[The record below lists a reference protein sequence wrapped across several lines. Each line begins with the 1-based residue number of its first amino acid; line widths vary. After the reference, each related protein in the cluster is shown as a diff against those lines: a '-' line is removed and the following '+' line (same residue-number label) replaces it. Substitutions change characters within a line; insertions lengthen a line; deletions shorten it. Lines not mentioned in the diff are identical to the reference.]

1 MTQTSMGQQKRLP
14 TNQLTYYHANPRIA
28 DTKPLQ
34 ESIRKNGQYRPIIVN
49 KGTTTGT
56 TNEVLAGNHTLKA
69 IQELN
74 AQYPGEYVDIDC
86 WIIDVGEEQAK
97 RIVLAD
103 NRTADLGTYADD
115 LLINLLQSLDNDLTG
130 TGYDDQ
136 DLLELL
142 EKTNNEEEA
151 AAAEADAEEDDI
163 AQSFSI
169 VVECENEQ
177 QQADLLA
184 KFMEEGLECR
194 AIM

>member
-1 MTQTSMGQQKRLP
+1 MTQTIMGQQKRLP

-34 ESIRKNGQYRPIIVN
+34 ESIKQNGQCRPIVVN
-49 KGTTTGT
+49 KGTHTSIS
-56 TNEVLAGNHTLKA
+56 NEVLAGNHTLKA

-74 AQYPGEYVDIDC
+74 TQYPGEYESVDC
-86 WIIDVGEEQAK
+86 WIIDVNEDQAK

-103 NRTADLGTYADD
+103 NRTADLGEYDD
-115 LLINLLQSLDNDLTG
+115 QLLIELLQSLDDDLTG
-130 TGYDDQ
+130 TGYDEQ
-136 DLLELL
+136 DLLDLL
-142 EKTNNEEEA
+142 EETNDEDTDEA
-151 AAAEADAEEDDI
+151 EDAEEDDI
-163 AQSFSI
+163 AQSWSI
-169 VVECENEQ
+169 VVECANEQ